1 MKTTDFKQ
9 TIMKMCVYYEDV
21 QLHSVFYFQPS
32 IHTSASY
39 AEFEGNAST
48 ASGSSYQ
55 RSNRTGHSTTN
66 SDIEKKKRRRK
77 RESSQDETRTSSGYN
92 SYSELSEF
100 ANTSRS
106 SEERKSK
113 LNHAHKGSHHD
124 LSEKGD
130 RYSKFPKRRCS
141 LTSDDTKLSVSH
153 SRCDSK
159 LSMSESELSGS
170 SKEQKKRKSADKSKN
185 TSLDNY
191 YTDAKTAPTIGN
203 VAVTVTNNIQY
214 DPNDPFSFVQPVD
227 VPFNVKVRKCMG
239 PIAAVLL
246 LCILATALGAA
257 IYFASALKGKFL
269 LFYSLFLTDKV
280 TVGIFIVSL

>member
-1 MKTTDFKQ
+1 MLISF
-9 TIMKMCVYYEDV
+9 
-21 QLHSVFYFQPS
+21 LFQPS

-55 RSNRTGHSTTN
+55 RSNRTSHSTTN

-77 RESSQDETRTSSGYN
+77 RESTPDDTRTSSGYN

-113 LNHAHKGSHHD
+113 QHHSHKTSQHD
-124 LSEKGD
+124 LDKSD
-130 RYSKFPKRRCS
+130 RYSKFPKRRSS
-141 LTSDDTKLSVSH
+141 LTSEDKSLNVSH

-159 LSMSESELSGS
+159 LSMSESDLSGS
-170 SKEQKKRKSADKSKN
+170 SKEHKKRKSADKTKAN
-185 TSLDNY
+185 NIDNY
-191 YTDAKTAPTIGN
+191 YSDAKTAPTIGN

-214 DPNDPFSFVQPVD
+214 DPNDPFSFIQPVD
-227 VPFNVKVRKCMG
+227 VPFHVKVRKCVG

-246 LCILATALGAA
+246 LCILAAALGAA
-257 IYFASALKGKFL
+257 IYFASALKGK
-269 LFYSLFLTDKV
+269 
-280 TVGIFIVSL
+280 